1 MFQYTSSPE
10 DGYKTIRDMFANPVK
25 ANDCVIAATAIIS
38 SALTMFM
45 FHLYGRDTCL
55 CLYQPAGVRNHDT
68 AHFALKI
75 HSHSHFACWILSTLH
90 IPPLVPQGPNFSV
103 MVRR

>member
-1 MFQYTSSPE
+1 MELIFHANGHKPFHISTFKEFYPNVFQHTSSPE
-10 DGYKTIRDMFANPVK
+10 DGYKTIRDLFANPVK

-55 CLYQPAGVRNHDT
+55 CLYQLA
-68 AHFALKI
+68 
-75 HSHSHFACWILSTLH
+75 
-90 IPPLVPQGPNFSV
+90 
-103 MVRR
+103 